1 MKRIII
7 LKGLPASGKSTWAKE
22 TLSKHPHQ
30 YKRVNKDDLRE
41 MLDNSLHSAGNEKF
55 VIALRNHLIVAAL
68 NDGKHVIVDDTNLNP
83 VHEATIR
90 EIAKDYSRLHNT
102 EIKVEVKE
110 FNASLEECIERDSKR
125 EKSVGKDVI
134 MKMYNDYVKPKDKI
148 TQMPVKPI
156 QQDSS
161 LPRAIICDLDGTLAL
176 LNNRT
181 WTEEHL
187 CESDVVNESVKSILT
202 AFKETH
208 YILLTSGRKDTCKKE
223 TERWLKKHNIGYRSL
238 FMRKSDDNRR
248 DAVVKWEMY
257 DNFIKNA
264 YYVEFVLDDRDQ
276 VVDMWRNKAGLTCLQ
291 VNYGNF

>member
-7 LKGLPASGKSTWAKE
+7 LKGLPASGKSTWAKAE
-22 TLSKHPHQ
+22 VKSHPNM
-30 YKRVNKDDLRE
+30 YKRISKDDMRE
-41 MLDNSLHSAGNEKF
+41 MLDSSIHSSGNEKF
-55 VIALRNHLIVAAL
+55 VIALRNYLILEAL
-68 NDGKHVIVDDTNLNP
+68 KAGKHVIVDDTNLNP
-83 VHEATIR
+83 IHEATIR
-90 EIAKDYSRLHNT
+90 ELAKIYAAEHNQ
-102 EIKVEVKE
+102 EIKIEIKE
-110 FNASLEECIERDSKR
+110 FNASLDECIERDSKR

-156 QQDSS
+156 QQDPS

-187 CESDVVNESVKSILT
+187 CETDDVNESIKHILE
-202 AFKETH
+202 AFKNTH
-208 YILLTSGRKDTCKKE
+208 YILLTSGRKDTCKEE

-238 FMRKSDDNRR
+238 FMRKADDNRK